1 LPLYIIIYIFTYIR
15 FNFIPKKFN
24 TSIYIYI
31 IKLTSIVNPF
41 YGFWNIK
48 STAWFYFFYA

>member
-1 LPLYIIIYIFTYIR
+1 M
-15 FNFIPKKFN
+15 
-24 TSIYIYI
+24 
-31 IKLTSIVNPF
+31 KLTSIVNPF